1 MNRLFPTVKVGKNG
15 EKYVYSSVRIP
26 HFMTDMTAWIKRLEN
41 WSKPLLIVTSLGLVA
56 GVGLVDYFTGY
67 AIFFSAFYLIP
78 VALAAWS
85 VGKVLGNAIS
95 MLSVAVWLAGDLAA
109 GAQYPSL
116 FIPIW
121 NGAIALTVYFVV
133 VKTLANL
140 RQSHQELE
148 MRVQQ
153 RTAALNNEIQERTR
167 LEKELLEISER
178 EQRQISHDLHD
189 GLGQHLTATAF
200 ASQVLNEDLE
210 NKSLPQSA
218 AAKNL
223 VKLVEEAIVLTRTF
237 ARGLHP
243 VEITGEG
250 LMDGFQELA
259 RNTSERFK
267 VACEFECLEPVLLHD
282 AASSTHLYR
291 IAQEAITNAIKHG
304 KARHI
309 SIGLEKLNGTITLT
323 VTDDGI
329 GLPVIVRNDQGMG
342 LRIMAYRANM
352 IGATFNIGRLPESGT
367 RVTCKLP
374 ANTDVAPEIHGA
386 KN

>member
-1 MNRLFPTVKVGKNG
+1 
-15 EKYVYSSVRIP
+15 
-26 HFMTDMTAWIKRLEN
+26 
-41 WSKPLLIVTSLGLVA
+41 
-56 GVGLVDYFTGY
+56 VDYFTGY

-78 VALAAWS
+78 VALAAWF
-85 VGKVLGNAIS
+85 VGKVLGNMIS
-95 MLSVAVWLAGDLAA
+95 MLSVAVWLMGDFAA
-109 GAQYPSL
+109 GAHYPNL
-116 FIPIW
+116 FVPVW

-133 VKTLANL
+133 VKTLASL
-140 RQSHQELE
+140 RKSHQELE
-148 MRVQQ
+148 ERVRQ

-178 EQRQISHDLHD
+178 EQRQIGHDLHD
-189 GLGQHLTATAF
+189 NLGQHLTATAF
-200 ASQVLNEDLE
+200 AGQVLNEQLE
-210 NKSLPQSA
+210 SKSLPESVSA
-218 AAKNL
+218 RHL
-223 VKLVEEAIVLTRTF
+223 VKMVEEAILLARTF

-267 VACEFECLEPVLLHD
+267 VSCEFECLEPVLLHD
-282 AASSTHLYR
+282 AESSTNLYR
-291 IAQEAITNAIKHG
+291 IAQEAITNAVKHG

-309 SIGLEKLNGTITLT
+309 SIGLEKINGTITLT
-323 VTDDGI
+323 VTDDGV
-329 GLPVIVRNDQGMG
+329 GFSENARNSQGMG

-352 IGATFNIGRLPESGT
+352 IGATFNIGRSPESGT

-374 ANTDVAPEIHGA
+374 SSSIAASETHGT

>member
-1 MNRLFPTVKVGKNG
+1 
-15 EKYVYSSVRIP
+15 VR
-26 HFMTDMTAWIKRLEN
+26 
-41 WSKPLLIVTSLGLVA
+41 
-56 GVGLVDYFTGY
+56 
-67 AIFFSAFYLIP
+67 
-78 VALAAWS
+78 
-85 VGKVLGNAIS
+85 
-95 MLSVAVWLAGDLAA
+95 
-109 GAQYPSL
+109 
-116 FIPIW
+116 
-121 NGAIALTVYFVV
+121 
-133 VKTLANL
+133 
-140 RQSHQELE
+140 
-148 MRVQQ
+148 Q
-153 RTAALNNEIQERTR
+153 RTAALTTEIQERTR

-189 GLGQHLTATAF
+189 SLGQHLTATAF
-200 ASQVLNEDLE
+200 ASQVLSEDLE

-259 RNTSERFK
+259 RNTSERFN

-291 IAQEAITNAIKHG
+291 IVQEAITNAIKHG

-323 VTDDGI
+323 VTDDGV
-329 GLPVIVRNDQGMG
+329 GLPENVCIGQGMG

-352 IGATFNIGRLPESGT
+352 IGAIFNIGRLPESGT

-374 ANTDVAPEIHGA
+374 SSGIVASETHGA